1 MSLSSDLK
9 KFAQLT
15 KAKQERVVKSSFIQ
29 LGNEMEFKS
38 PVKSGRF
45 KDNWIGA
52 VGSVNTMTTDSNRNA
67 VGALSTMLSG
77 FRICDNYVL
86 YYTNSLPYAQ
96 ALEYGH
102 SEQAPGGMVRLT
114 ARRWNSIVNTQIR
127 ANQ

>member
-1 MSLSSDLK
+1 MSLASDLK
-9 KFAQLT
+9 KFAQLSIV
-15 KAKQERVVKSSFIQ
+15 KQERVVKSSFIQ

-38 PVKSGRF
+38 PVDTGRF

-52 VGSVNTMTTDSNRNA
+52 VGSVDTMTTDSNRNS
-67 VGALSTMLSG
+67 VGALSTMLGG
-77 FRICDNYVL
+77 FRMGEVF

-96 ALEYGH
+96 ALEYGL

-114 ARRWNSIVNTQIR
+114 ARRWGSIVNTQIR